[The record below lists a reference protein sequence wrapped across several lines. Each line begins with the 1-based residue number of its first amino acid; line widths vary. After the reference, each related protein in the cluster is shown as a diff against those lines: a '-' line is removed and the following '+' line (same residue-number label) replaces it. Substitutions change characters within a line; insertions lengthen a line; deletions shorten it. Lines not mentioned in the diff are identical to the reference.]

1 VAHACNPSYSRGR
14 DQEDCGSKPAWAKS
28 SSNPISKKNPSQER
42 AGGVAQSVGP
52 EFKPQYYKKKNQTKI
67 QVSSK
72 ALNIHLLKET
82 NLLNDKGELENTLNL
97 SLKHL

>member
-1 VAHACNPSYSRGR
+1 
-14 DQEDCGSKPAWAKS
+14 
-28 SSNPISKKNPSQER
+28 
-42 AGGVAQSVGP
+42 
-52 EFKPQYYKKKNQTKI
+52 
-67 QVSSK
+67 VSSK